1 VIVVELNAFENVR
14 VVSGQLSAERVVAE
28 ARVRLKALLRQGDLL
43 AHMGE
48 DRFGIVIGVTDP
60 SQVEAV
66 GRRIEATLI
75 DVPVPHRAN
84 QIRPIIRTPGPSQ
97 INADAELAELLAQY
111 APGQSRRAG

>member
-1 VIVVELNAFENVR
+1 
-14 VVSGQLSAERVVAE
+14 
-28 ARVRLKALLRQGDLL
+28 LLRQGDLL

-48 DRFGIVIGVTDP
+48 DRFGIVIGVTDA

-66 GRRIEATLI
+66 CRRIDATLV

-84 QIRPIIRTPGPSQ
+84 QISPTIRTPGQGQ